1 MNKSRMKLNNSADL
15 KRFLET
21 LKVYKQLVRSSL
33 LNTSHKEY
41 ISIWKIKQQSFTSWD
56 LQKLHSFTAENK
68 LTKQSCRLTKNIVD
82 K

>member
-41 ISIWKIKQQSFTSWD
+41 ISIWKIK
-56 LQKLHSFTAENK
+56 
-68 LTKQSCRLTKNIVD
+68 
-82 K
+82 